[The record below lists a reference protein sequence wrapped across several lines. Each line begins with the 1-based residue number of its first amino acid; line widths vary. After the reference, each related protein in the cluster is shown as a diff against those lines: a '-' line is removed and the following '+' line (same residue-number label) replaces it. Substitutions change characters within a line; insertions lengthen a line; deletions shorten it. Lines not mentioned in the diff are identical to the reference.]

1 MFLCTYVYGD
11 ENKDIVLLIGIKNL
25 SLDQIKQLAI
35 GYSFS
40 ISVILYQSET
50 RNTNRYLRSANQNP
64 RTYLIIFLSKSEMR
78 NAIWKLK
85 TQIKI

>member
-25 SLDQIKQLAI
+25 SLDKIKQLAI

-40 ISVILYQSET
+40 ISAIVYQSEK

-78 NAIWKLK
+78 NAIWKVE

>member
-25 SLDQIKQLAI
+25 SLDKIKQLAI

-40 ISVILYQSET
+40 ISAIVYQSEK
-50 RNTNRYLRSANQNP
+50 RNTNRYLRSDNQNP

-78 NAIWKLK
+78 NAIWKLE
-85 TQIKI
+85 TQIKM

>member
-25 SLDQIKQLAI
+25 SLDKIKQLAI

-40 ISVILYQSET
+40 ISAIVYQSET

-78 NAIWKLK
+78 NAIWKVE
-85 TQIKI
+85 TQIKM